1 MVGERGGWFYLLA
14 EHDDPGCPGSA
25 TVAADGEELPDHV
38 PSVRDFSLDLDI
50 DVAVVE
56 VSSGLNIGGPDFAEG
71 FKGF

>member
-1 MVGERGGWFYLLA
+1 MVFAGRKGRVWGGVYLLA

-25 TVAADGEELPDHV
+25 TVAVDGEELPDHV

-56 VSSGLNIGGPDFAEG
+56 VSCGLDI
-71 FKGF
+71 